1 VNRFCRFISVGFI
14 VCALNPP
21 ATLVAYPQ
29 QKPSRDVGQVG
40 NLPAAES
47 RADAPEKHNDV
58 GQVGNLPAPGSH
70 VTDPQEKQPAK
81 VKGGKSEP
89 HVDVPGSWSAALGT
103 APAHGITT
111 HAAQIREWWKNLRD
125 SKLDS
130 LIEMAFTDNLDLKIA
145 ERRVREAR
153 AASGVAKAARYP
165 EIAQSDLVARR
176 RSVIQTPGGLAAV
189 EGTAFQIGFDANWE
203 LDFFGG
209 VRNSVRAAAA
219 EVIVAEESERD
230 VMVTMIAEVARNYV
244 ALRGYQRQLA
254 VTRANIETQRD
265 TRDLTAVRARAGLA
279 TDLDVSRVEA
289 QLARTESAVPTL
301 EAAAADAVHRL
312 AVLLGTAPPGSQGT
326 ASGTTPAALSASLLA
341 GLQTPESIPPVPAEI
356 PIGLP
361 AELLRRRPDIRRAE
375 AEILAEAA
383 RLGMARSE
391 LYPKFVLSGAL
402 GRFANGGG
410 GLTLGVGNFFAL
422 GPSVRLPI
430 FNAGRIRS
438 NIKAQDERVNQ
449 ALLRYENAV
458 YVAVQEVDNSLADYE
473 AGRQQLAHLEKAVS
487 SSRRAVD
494 LSRELYTAGLADFLS
509 VLEAQNALYANEDE
523 LAQSEAAV
531 VLNLVALYKALGGGW

>member
-1 VNRFCRFISVGFI
+1 VNQLFRLLFLCFV
-14 VCALNPP
+14 VAVLKP
-21 ATLVAYPQ
+21 AGNLVAYPQ
-29 QKPSRDVGQVG
+29 ENRPRDVGQV
-40 NLPAAES
+40 A
-47 RADAPEKHNDV
+47 
-58 GQVGNLPAPGSH
+58 NLPAPAGRPANS
-70 VTDPQEKQPAK
+70 QEKRSRGDKTA
-81 VKGGKSEP
+81 SRAP
-89 HVDVPGSWSAALGT
+89 HVDVPGSWSAAVGT
-103 APAHGITT
+103 TPAPGVTT
-111 HAAQIREWWKNLRD
+111 QTAQIREWWKNLRD
-125 SKLDS
+125 PKLDS
-130 LIEMAFTDNLDLKIA
+130 LIEMAFRNNLDLKIA

-153 AASGVAKAARYP
+153 ASSGVTKAARYP
-165 EIAQSDLVARR
+165 EIAQNDLVARR
-176 RSVIQTPGGLAAV
+176 RNVIQTQGGLAAV

-209 VRNSVRAAAA
+209 VRNSVRAATA
-219 EVIVAEESERD
+219 EVTVAEESQRD
-230 VMVTMIAEVARNYV
+230 VMVTMIAEVARDYV

-254 VTRANIETQRD
+254 VTRANIQTQRD

-289 QLARTESAVPTL
+289 QLARTESAVPAL

-312 AVLLGTAPPGSQGT
+312 AVLLGTAPALSQT
-326 ASGTTPAALSASLLA
+326 AAGGTTPAALSANLLA
-341 GLQTPESIPPVPAEI
+341 GLQTPEPIPPIPSEV

-361 AELLRRRPDIRRAE
+361 SELLRRRPDIRRAE

-383 RLGMARSE
+383 RLGVARSE

-402 GRFANGGG
+402 GRFANGSG

-449 ALLRYENAV
+449 ALLRYENTV
-458 YVAVQEVDNSLADYE
+458 YVAVQEVENSLADYQGQRE
-473 AGRQQLAHLEKAVS
+473 QLAHLESAVN

-509 VLEAQNALYANEDE
+509 VLDAQNVLYTNEDE

-531 VLNLVALYKALGGGW
+531 VLDLVALYKALGGGW

>member
-1 VNRFCRFISVGFI
+1 MNQLRQLLCLCLILS
-14 VCALNPP
+14 AL
-21 ATLVAYPQ
+21 TCSGSRVANAQENHP
-29 QKPSRDVGQVG
+29 RGVGQVA
-40 NLPAAES
+40 NLP
-47 RADAPEKHNDV
+47 P
-58 GQVGNLPAPGSH
+58 PGSR
-70 VTDPQEKQPAK
+70 DANSQEKPPRGTKATNR
-81 VKGGKSEP
+81 P
-89 HVDVPGSWSAALGT
+89 PRVDVPASWSAAVSS

-111 HAAQIREWWKNLRD
+111 QTAQLKEWWKNLRD
-125 SKLDS
+125 PKLDS
-130 LIEMAFTDNLDLKIA
+130 LIEMTFTNNLDLKIA
-145 ERRVREAR
+145 ERRVLEAR
-153 AASGVAKAARYP
+153 AASGLAKAARYP
-165 EIAQSDLVARR
+165 EIAQTDLIARR

-189 EGTAFQIGFDANWE
+189 EGTTFQIGFDANWE

-219 EVIVAEESERD
+219 EVTVAEESERD

-254 VTRANIETQRD
+254 VTRANILTQRD

-289 QLARTESAVPTL
+289 QLARTESAVPGL
-301 EAAAADAVHRL
+301 EAAVADAIHRL
-312 AVLLGTAPPGSQGT
+312 AMLLGTAPPSS
-326 ASGTTPAALSASLLA
+326 SGTTRGTSRAALSASLLA
-341 GLQTPESIPPVPAEI
+341 ALQTAEPIPPVPSEI

-361 AELLRRRPDIRRAE
+361 SELLRRRPDLRRAE

-383 RLGMARSE
+383 RLGVARSE

-449 ALLRYENAV
+449 ALLRYENTV
-458 YVAVQEVDNSLADYE
+458 YVAVQEVENSLADYQGQRE
-473 AGRQQLAHLEKAVS
+473 QLAHLEQAVS